1 MEKEKLLL
9 LWMLYMPLKGKE
21 NPFMDMLFKYFY
33 LIILKNIII
42 ALQLI
47 KINILKNIDYEFKY

>member
-1 MEKEKLLL
+1 
-9 LWMLYMPLKGKE
+9 MPLKGKE
-21 NPFMDMLFKYFY
+21 NPFMDMVFKYFY